1 MQNISTAY
9 HPQMDSQS
17 ERTNQCLEQY
27 LQIFIDY
34 HQQNW
39 ALLLPLAQYTLNS
52 WPNATTKKAPFELI
66 LGHIPR
72 VHQSARPFKLPSVE
86 TQLHMFKQACEEAKE
101 ALWKAADIVL
111 PTHFEPYQIGDK
123 VWLEGHNL
131 NTTHPSS
138 KLAPRCY
145 GPFLITHVISR
156 TSYQL
161 KLPHQWK
168 LHNVFHATL
177 LTPYKETALNGQ
189 LYQEPAPDL
198 IDGQP
203 EWEVESILRVR
214 RRCNQLQFLIRWK
227 GFTEAHNSWEPAKN
241 IHVEELIEDF
251 YKRHPLTI

>member
-1 MQNISTAY
+1 
-9 HPQMDSQS
+9 
-17 ERTNQCLEQY
+17 
-27 LQIFIDY
+27 
-34 HQQNW
+34 
-39 ALLLPLAQYTLNS
+39 
-52 WPNATTKKAPFELI
+52 
-66 LGHIPR
+66 
-72 VHQSARPFKLPSVE
+72 
-86 TQLHMFKQACEEAKE
+86 MFKQACEEAKE

-138 KLAPRCY
+138 KLAPRRY
-145 GPFLITHVISR
+145 GPFLITHVISC

-214 RRCNQLQFLIRWK
+214 RRCNQLQFLIHWK

-251 YKRHPLTI
+251 YKRHPITI